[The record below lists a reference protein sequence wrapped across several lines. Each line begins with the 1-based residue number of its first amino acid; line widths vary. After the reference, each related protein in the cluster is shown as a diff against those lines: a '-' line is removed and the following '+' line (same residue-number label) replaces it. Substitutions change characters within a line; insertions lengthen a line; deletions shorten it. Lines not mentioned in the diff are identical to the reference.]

1 MAKTRA
7 LGADAQLL
15 AAFETV
21 YGTAVDGS
29 GGGVY
34 SKMSFKSY
42 SIGAEK
48 PLGTDPDLGQG
59 RDAQDPFFEAV
70 TVDGDLGV
78 GLDLQASGFW
88 LKALLG
94 APDTTDNLDGTFTH
108 VFTSGGDDIP
118 SLTLELGHPKLTVPK
133 FERATGI
140 KLGEWQID
148 LARTGPA
155 RSTFTA
161 IGQGVAAPVAAADAA
176 PLVFDLTRFNNSR
189 GSIEVDAVQLANV
202 TGGSLS
208 FSNGL
213 DPVETIRA
221 DGKID
226 GVDEGE
232 ATASGSVDLRFST
245 DTTVTDAID
254 AETPVALQYG
264 WTIPG
269 ASGFHLTIDLPR
281 VFFPQVKNPVTGPGG
296 ISATYNW
303 QAAKDSVAGHMMQVT
318 LKNDVAA
325 Y

>member
-21 YGTAVDGS
+21 YGTAPDGS
-29 GGGVY
+29 GGGVFTQ
-34 SKMSFKSY
+34 MSFKSY
-42 SIGAEK
+42 SIGDEK

-70 TVDGDLGV
+70 SVDGDIGV
-78 GLDLQASGFW
+78 GLDLQAAGFW

-94 APDTTDNLDGTFTH
+94 DPDTTDNLDGTYTH
-108 VFTSGGDDIP
+108 VFTAGGDVLP
-118 SLTLELGHPKLTVPK
+118 LTLELGHPQLTTPK
-133 FERATGI
+133 FERATGV
-140 KLGEWQID
+140 KLGGWQMD
-148 LARTGPA
+148 LSRTGPA
-155 RSTFTA
+155 RATFSA
-161 IGQGVAAPVAAADAA
+161 IAQGMARPVAAADAA
-176 PLVFDLTRFNNSR
+176 PLAYELTRFNNSR
-189 GSIEVDAVQLANV
+189 GAVKVDAAQLANI
-202 TGGSLS
+202 TGGSMA

-221 DGKID
+221 DGLID

-232 ATASGSVDLRFST
+232 ATCGGSVDLRFST
-245 DTTVTDAID
+245 DTTITDAID

-269 ASGFHLTIDLPR
+269 ADGFNLTIDWPR
-281 VFFPQVKNPVTGPGG
+281 VFFPRVKNPVEGPGG
-296 ISATYNW
+296 ISATYDW
-303 QAAKDSVAGHMMQVT
+303 QAAKDPVAGHMMQVT
-318 LKNDVAA
+318 LKNDVDG